1 MKNRTLREKIDEIQ
15 MVQRKA
21 WLAGEGTT
29 EAELATERLALSLAH
44 WPGATGRPACG
55 APITARLAQGVVELQ
70 EVTFS
75 GQRSTGLIDDMRIAV
90 IPSRHHGADAGGC
103 APAG

>member
-55 APITARLAQGVVELQ
+55 APITARLAQGDEIDCPTCRKAA
-70 EVTFS
+70 EP
-75 GQRSTGLIDDMRIAV
+75 ST
-90 IPSRHHGADAGGC
+90 SR
-103 APAG
+103 

>member
-44 WPGATGRPACG
+44 WPERPA
-55 APITARLAQGVVELQ
+55 
-70 EVTFS
+70 
-75 GQRSTGLIDDMRIAV
+75 D
-90 IPSRHHGADAGGC
+90 RHAER
-103 APAG
+103 P